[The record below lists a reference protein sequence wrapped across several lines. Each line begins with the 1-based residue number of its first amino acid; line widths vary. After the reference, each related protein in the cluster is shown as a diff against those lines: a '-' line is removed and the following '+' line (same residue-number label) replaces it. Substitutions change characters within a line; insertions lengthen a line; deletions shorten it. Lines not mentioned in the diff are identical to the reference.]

1 MAMKHMILH
10 PVISI
15 GHSLWKQWISAVSES
30 NNNGNRYAAQ
40 KPLVMPGA
48 RKTGNSKYIAI
59 NDNFDTSDQKRMGID
74 MAGIKNWIND
84 NLA

>member
-1 MAMKHMILH
+1 
-10 PVISI
+10 
-15 GHSLWKQWISAVSES
+15 
-30 NNNGNRYAAQ
+30 
-40 KPLVMPGA
+40 MPGA